1 MKKTIQNKYYNK
13 RQGLEK
19 KKKKQ
24 IQYEHSHVA
33 SFKSIG
39 TQIGNL
45 EHQNHKS
52 VHYPE
57 LQL

>member
-1 MKKTIQNKYYNK
+1 MKKTIQKINYNK

-19 KKKKQ
+19 IKNKNKNQ
-24 IQYEHSHVA
+24 IQFEHSHFA

-45 EHQNHKS
+45 
-52 VHYPE
+52 
-57 LQL
+57 

>member
-1 MKKTIQNKYYNK
+1 MKKTIQNKNYNK
-13 RQGLEK
+13 MQGLEK

-24 IQYEHSHVA
+24 IQYEHSVA